1 MKKNMFLRVA
11 SVLLVLTLLSACAI
25 SGTFAKYTASSNG
38 TDSARVAYWG
48 FTSTDTNNTIVLD
61 DLFKTSYTDDNGMTA
76 AADAIAPG
84 TTNSVTFKFNYATNT
99 NGTAG
104 TATDDI
110 KAPEVAYKITV
121 DTTGSECGTTIA
133 KNPNILWKLD
143 ENEFGSYA
151 DMIADIKALSGNS
164 TTVAEEKAASK
175 EYAANT
181 LPTELVN
188 DDGTPKDHTITWKWI
203 FDETAANANGASNND
218 AGDTAMGNAADL
230 DNVTISIKI
239 TAEQIDTLSASS
251 AP

>member
-25 SGTFAKYTASSNG
+25 SGTFAKYTASSEG
-38 TDSARVAYWG
+38 TDTARVAYWG
-48 FTSTDTNNTIVLD
+48 FTSNDTNNTIVLN
-61 DLFKTSYTDDNGMTA
+61 DLFKTSYTGDNGMIA

-84 TTNSVTFKFNYATNT
+84 TTNSVTFKFGYATNT
-99 NGTAG
+99 NGTADV
-104 TATDDI
+104 TTDDI

-133 KNPNILWKLD
+133 NNPNILWKLD

-164 TTVAEEKAASK
+164 TTGAK

-181 LPTELVN
+181 LPPALVN
-188 DDGTPKDHTITWKWI
+188 NDGTPKDHTITWKWI

-230 DNVTISIKI
+230 NNVTISIKI
-239 TAEQIDTLSASS
+239 TAEQIDTLSA
-251 AP
+251 P

>member
-25 SGTFAKYTASSNG
+25 SGTFAKYTASSEG

-48 FTSTDTNNTIVLD
+48 FTSNNTNNTIVLD
-61 DLFKTSYTDDNGMTA
+61 DLFMTSYTDDKGMIA

-84 TTNSVTFKFNYATNT
+84 TTNSVNFKFDYATNT
-99 NGTAG
+99 NGN
-104 TATDDI
+104 I

-121 DTTGSECGTTIA
+121 DTTGSECGDTIA
-133 KNPNILWKLD
+133 KNPNILWQLD
-143 ENEFGSYA
+143 GNEFGTYA

-164 TTVAEEKAASK
+164 KTGAEEEAASK
-175 EYAANT
+175 EYPANK

-203 FDETAANANGASNND
+203 FDETAANATGATKNND
-218 AGDTAMGNAADL
+218 AGDTAMGNATKL
-230 DNVTISIKI
+230 DNVKISIKI
-239 TAEQIDTLSASS
+239 TAEQIDTPSASS
-251 AP
+251 TP